1 MQGKSCKKKNIL
13 VCKKPFCKIKGNI
26 RIFTDFD
33 CFRSLTNNLFGGR
46 GWVGGT
52 MGGGEREL
60 TYKNGMARALYILLP
75 RKETIF
81 QPTVAGALALF
92 QLTRVQKGN

>member
-1 MQGKSCKKKNIL
+1 ML
-13 VCKKPFCKIKGNI
+13 
-26 RIFTDFD
+26 
-33 CFRSLTNNLFGGR
+33 GG
-46 GWVGGT
+46 GHDGG
-52 MGGGEREL
+52 GGGEREM

-92 QLTRVQKGN
+92 QLTRVQ